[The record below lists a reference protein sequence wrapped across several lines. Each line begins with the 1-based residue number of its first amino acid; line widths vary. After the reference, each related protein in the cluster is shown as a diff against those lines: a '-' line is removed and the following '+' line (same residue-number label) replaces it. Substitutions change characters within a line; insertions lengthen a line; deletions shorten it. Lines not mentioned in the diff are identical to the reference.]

1 MKRSGAR
8 TLGVSYSKVV
18 ATAKDNASS
27 ASSSV
32 GKGEGKER
40 PFLLKV
46 SNF

>member
-18 ATAKDNASS
+18 ATAKDNAGS

-32 GKGEGKER
+32 GKGKER